1 MIIELGK
8 KNSVLN
14 QFISEIRD
22 VSIQQ
27 NRLRFRRNMERIGEI
42 FAYEISKELEYI
54 EKEVVTPLGTA
65 RVNVLKEQPL
75 LATVLRAGLP
85 LHQGMLNYFDHAG
98 NAFVS
103 AYRKYDHDE
112 DFVIKLDYVSSPSVE
127 GSVLILCD
135 PMLATGGSLVASL
148 KGLLEKG
155 EPSKIHI
162 VSVLASPVG
171 IEYIKK
177 SFSKKK
183 LKIWTCAVDDELTAK
198 AYIVPGLGDAG
209 DLAYGQKEDEL

>member
-1 MIIELGK
+1 MTIELGK
-8 KNSVLN
+8 KNSILN
-14 QFISEIRD
+14 QFISELRD
-22 VSIQQ
+22 SNIQQ
-27 NRLRFRRNMERIGEI
+27 NGLRFRKNMERIGEI
-42 FAYEISKELEYI
+42 FAYEISKELEYV

-65 RVNVLKEQPL
+65 KVNVLKRQPL
-75 LATVLRAGLP
+75 LATILRAGLP
-85 LHQGMLNYFDHAG
+85 LHQGMLNYFDRAG

-112 DFVIKLDYVSSPSVE
+112 DFIIKLDYISSPRIE
-127 GSVLILCD
+127 GSILILCD

-155 EPSKIHI
+155 EPSQIHI

-171 IEYIKK
+171 IEKIKK

-183 LKIWTCAVDDELTAK
+183 VKIWTCAIDDELTAK

-209 DLAYGQKEDEL
+209 DLAYGPKDDEL